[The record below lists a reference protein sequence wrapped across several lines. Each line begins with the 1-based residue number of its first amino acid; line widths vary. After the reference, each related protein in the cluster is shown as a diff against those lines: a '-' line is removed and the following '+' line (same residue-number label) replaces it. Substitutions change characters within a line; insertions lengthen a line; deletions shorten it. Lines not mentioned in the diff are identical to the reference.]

1 MAKTLKEK
9 VKEFITHDE
18 FVANL
23 EKVEKKGEFHV
34 EVEKFDPSIPENKQ
48 RHLR

>member
-9 VKEFITHDE
+9 LVDLVTP
-18 FVANL
+18 
-23 EKVEKKGEFHV
+23 EKVEK
-34 EVEKFDPSIPENKQ
+34 VEKVEPAKVEEFDPSIPENKQ